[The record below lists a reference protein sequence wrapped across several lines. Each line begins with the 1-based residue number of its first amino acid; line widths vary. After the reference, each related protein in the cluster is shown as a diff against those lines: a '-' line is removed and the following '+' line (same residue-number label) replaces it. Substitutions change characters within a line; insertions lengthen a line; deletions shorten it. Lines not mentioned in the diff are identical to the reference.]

1 MTDANKA
8 NWYSDGEK
16 AARRIEDLLPM
27 CDRPDAGDA
36 ADEALVDG
44 REVFLPIF
52 LVDAF
57 SPFADAFA
65 LSEMSDWGEINETK
79 SPEIVRIAEMVF
91 EGSLGERGDLGLWW
105 SSK

>member
-16 AARRIEDLLPM
+16 AARRMEDLLPM

-36 ADEALVDG
+36 ADETLVDG

-52 LVDAF
+52 LVGTF
-57 SPFADAFA
+57 FPLRGRFCA
-65 LSEMSDWGEINETK
+65 LGNE
-79 SPEIVRIAEMVF
+79 
-91 EGSLGERGDLGLWW
+91 
-105 SSK
+105 

>member
-16 AARRIEDLLPM
+16 AARRMEDLLPM

-36 ADEALVDG
+36 ADETLVDG

-52 LVDAF
+52 FWLGRF

-65 LSEMSDWGEINETK
+65 RSEMSDWREINQAK

-91 EGSLGERGDLGLWW
+91 EGSLGERGDLGLW
-105 SSK
+105 